1 LIHISNRTCVPLP
14 VIDGIHFKDTPTTLV
29 MKRRL
34 STMPILAGAT
44 TDESP
49 AVSDDLVLELK
60 TWYPTLSEKDIK
72 NFNKI
77 YKSDDFGGDAHKK
90 VRAAVG
96 EPFTRCGVRLSAD
109 S

>member
-1 LIHISNRTCVPLP
+1 
-14 VIDGIHFKDTPTTLV
+14 
-29 MKRRL
+29 
-34 STMPILAGAT
+34 MPILAGAT

-49 AVSDDLVLELK
+49 VVTDDLALELK

-77 YKSDDFGGDAHKK
+77 YKIDDFGGDEHKR

-96 EPFTRCGVRLSAD
+96 EPFSRFLARRRRLSPRPLRGVQRFERTTEIFILVTNR
-109 S
+109 